1 MVATRRA
8 KATMLDPQETTMTDR
23 PRIVIYEDDEI
34 LFDSA
39 DPATYTILENP
50 ADLLAPL
57 AENLTTR
64 LERDLEEA
72 AR

>member
-1 MVATRRA
+1 
-8 KATMLDPQETTMTDR
+8 MLDPQEPQMTDR

-64 LERDLEEA
+64 LERDLDEA